1 MTMTQSKFSIT
12 EFETLSFRERQ
23 SLAIKLFNQAME
35 DDDPHTAI
43 DVAEYVIGDEQA
55 NYAFGAGFQMHCL
68 SWLSQHYRYEYSQT
82 VDDSSEED
90 EYLEKL
96 FSVLWKMKWIIAR
109 LPYDINITQ
118 EEIHAANDLMTHFYE
133 NFDFG
138 KTALAKALMHQSI
151 IMGDAQAAK
160 QHFNTWQQGTSDFGN
175 DCDACEQNS
184 LVEYHHFI
192 GDYAHVIELAQP
204 ILSGEM
210 TCGEVPHITYEF
222 VIDSLIH
229 LNQHEKARDVLEQ
242 ALDLLTSDI
251 ENNLPLLPSLI
262 YLCTRVDEY
271 ETAKDLLD
279 DFNDAILG
287 LAPNNRLYYLMYLMC
302 VSPFNDEGLV
312 EAKKVAAEFDERNG
326 NSFYQDKLTLMFGKV
341 IVH

>member
-1 MTMTQSKFSIT
+1 MKKSLFSQA
-12 EFETLSFRERQ
+12 EFNALDTPSERQ
-23 SLAIKLFNQAME
+23 SLAIKMFNQAME
-35 DDDPHTAI
+35 NDDSLTAI
-43 DVAEYVIGDEQA
+43 DVAEYVVGNEHTS
-55 NYAFGAGFQMHCL
+55 YAFSAGFQMHCL
-68 SWLSQHYRYEYSQT
+68 SWLTRHHYRAYSQT
-82 VDDSSEED
+82 IDNSPEED

-96 FSVLWKMKWIIAR
+96 FDSLWKMKWIIAR
-109 LPYDINITQ
+109 LPYDINMTR
-118 EEIHAANDLMTHFYE
+118 EEIQAANDLMTHFYE
-133 NFDFG
+133 DFDFG

-160 QHFNTWQQGTSDFGN
+160 THFNTWQQGTNDFGN

-192 GDYAHVIELAQP
+192 GDYARVVELAQP

-210 TCGEVPHITYEF
+210 SCGEVPHLTYEF

-229 LNQHEKARDVLEQ
+229 LNQHDKARDLLEQ
-242 ALDLLTSDI
+242 ALDLLTRDEESH
-251 ENNLPLLPSLI
+251 LPLLPSLI
-262 YLCTRVDEY
+262 YLCTRVDEH

-302 VSPFNDEGLV
+302 VSPFNEEGLA